1 MTGFTVR
8 FAVYMLVA
16 FVPSLLL
23 HELAHIVVAERL
35 GDLTPRR
42 YGRRT
47 FHLRPHV
54 DRFGTVVMPVLLF
67 LIAAVGGGTTVFGY
81 AQPLPFNPMA
91 LRNPNRD
98 TVLIALAG
106 PAANLVIGGAA
117 GVALRV
123 VTPRT
128 EVFWFLLAVLVV
140 DLFLCVFNLI
150 PIPGL
155 DGSKILVRYLHG
167 RARELYANLEQYLPL
182 FVLVVFFL
190 LAGPILGIV
199 GAFEGALCKLF
210 AGGAICSGAF

>member
-1 MTGFTVR
+1 MTGFTIR

-23 HELAHIVVAERL
+23 HELAHVAMAERL

-47 FHLRPHV
+47 FRLRPHV

-67 LIAAVGGGTTVFGY
+67 LIAAVGGGATVFGY
-81 AQPLPFNPMA
+81 AQPLPLNPMA

-106 PAANLVIGGAA
+106 PGANLVIGAVA
-117 GVALRV
+117 GILLRV
-123 VTPRT
+123 MSFGT
-128 EVFWFLLAVLVV
+128 EPFLFVLAVLVV
-140 DLFLCVFNLI
+140 NLFLCVFNLV

-167 RARELYANLEQYLPL
+167 RAREVYANLDQYLPL

-190 LAGPILGIV
+190 LAGPVLGIV
-199 GAFEGALCKLF
+199 AAFEKALCNLF
-210 AGGAICSGAF
+210 AGSVCGRAF